1 MQSSVTFEIGIGYRA
16 NLAQILGWCVFFQ
29 KIKDK
34 IVNSKKINLG
44 WWMFV
49 LQEIQLG
56 GESRD
61 NARMSRG

>member
-1 MQSSVTFEIGIGYRA
+1 MQSSVTFEISIGYRA
-16 NLAQILGWCVFFQ
+16 NLGWCAFVFQ

-34 IVNSKKINLG
+34 IGNSKKINLG

>member
-1 MQSSVTFEIGIGYRA
+1 MQSSVTFEMGIGYRA
-16 NLAQILGWCVFFQ
+16 NLGWCVFFQ

-34 IVNSKKINLG
+34 IGNSKKINLG

>member
-1 MQSSVTFEIGIGYRA
+1 MQSSVTFEIGIGYWA
-16 NLAQILGWCVFFQ
+16 NLGWCVFFQ

>member
-1 MQSSVTFEIGIGYRA
+1 MTYEIGIGYKA
-16 NLAQILGWCVFFQ
+16 NLGWSAFVFCQ

-34 IVNSKKINLG
+34 IGNSKKINLG